1 MNTATLNQWMNHPI
15 ALGKDAGAQLE
26 EVLHNYPWFQTAHL
40 LYIKSLHNDNSFL
53 YNQQLRVAA
62 AHAINRKKLYEL
74 ITSKETNTP
83 SAVVAEP
90 VVTAQNEIKSVEPV
104 QEEIAQTPVEPA
116 IPFVHKSNLLSN
128 SEEWEAGMLRQLQLL
143 HHWRNHPT
151 PTTPALPE
159 QTSKPASEV
168 IEDTKQ
174 QEEVVPTAADEI
186 NTLLYVLLEPDGA
199 EDIGTLETVNET
211 SSTITDEIQEEHS
224 WDIRYTQPVVTEQ
237 VVEEE
242 TTSAPGAVPDD
253 PIEQSIITS
262 AINNSILLEVQD
274 ELPVELPVSKELIIE
289 ETTPII
295 DQVPLPETV
304 KLEVE
309 SSDFAGWLKQL
320 DATKEEVT
328 PNKEPQIKPAL
339 PEQLIERFIQEEPRI
354 KPTKTSFYNPV
365 NMAKKSVQESD
376 DFVTE
381 TLARIYAKQG
391 NFPKAIRTYQKL
403 SLKYPEKSTYF
414 AALIEELKRTPNKNT
429 SK

>member
-1 MNTATLNQWMNHPI
+1 MNTATLHQWMIHPVK
-15 ALGKDAGAQLE
+15 LGKDAGAQLD
-26 EVLHNYPWFQTAHL
+26 EVLRNYPWFQTAHL

-62 AHAINRKKLYEL
+62 AHAVNRKRLYEL
-74 ITSKETNTP
+74 ITSKETEATVAVIEESVPEVINEMK
-83 SAVVAEP
+83 SA
-90 VVTAQNEIKSVEPV
+90 EPV
-104 QEEIAQTPVEPA
+104 QEEVAQTPVETDV
-116 IPFVHKSNLLSN
+116 PFVHKSKLLSN

-151 PTTPALPE
+151 PVTPPQPEQNIKPTSEVVETPA
-159 QTSKPASEV
+159 V
-168 IEDTKQ
+168 
-174 QEEVVPTAADEI
+174 QEEVPPTAADEI
-186 NTLLYVLLEPDGA
+186 NTLLYVLVEPDGA
-199 EDIGTLETVNET
+199 EDIGTSEISDETPPSITEET
-211 SSTITDEIQEEHS
+211 QEEHS
-224 WDIRYTQPVVTEQ
+224 WDIRYTEPVVIEQ

-242 TTSAPGAVPDD
+242 TASTPVVVPED

-274 ELPVELPVSKELIIE
+274 EMPEEIPTITEQVIE
-289 ETTPII
+289 ETSPII
-295 DQVPLPETV
+295 DQVPIPTTTE
-304 KLEVE
+304 LEVE

-320 DATKEEVT
+320 DANKQEVV
-328 PNKEPQIKPAL
+328 PIKEPQSEPVM

-391 NFPKAIRTYQKL
+391 NYPKAIRTYQKL

>member
-1 MNTATLNQWMNHPI
+1 MNSATLHQWMNHPV

-62 AHAINRKKLYEL
+62 AHAVNRKKLYEL
-74 ITSKETNTP
+74 ITTKEILTP
-83 SAVVAEP
+83 SAVIAEP
-90 VVTAQNEIKSVEPV
+90 VSDVQIERKSVEPV
-104 QEEIAQTPVEPA
+104 QEEIAQKPVEPA
-116 IPFVHKSNLLSN
+116 IPFVRKSKILSN

-151 PTTPALPE
+151 PIPLPLPE
-159 QTSKPASEV
+159 QKSEPAAEV
-168 IEDTKQ
+168 NETPAV

-186 NTLLYVLLEPDGA
+186 NTLLYVLVEPDGA
-199 EDIGTLETVNET
+199 EDIGTTETVNET

-224 WDIRYTQPVVTEQ
+224 WDIRYTEPVTIEQ
-237 VVEEE
+237 VIEEE
-242 TTSAPGAVPDD
+242 TTSAPVVIPED

-274 ELPVELPVSKELIIE
+274 ELPAELPASVEPVIE
-289 ETTPII
+289 ETAPII
-295 DQVPLPETV
+295 DQVPLPETIQ
-304 KLEVE
+304 LEVE

-320 DATKEEVT
+320 DATKVEVIS
-328 PNKEPQIKPAL
+328 NKEPQIEPAL

-391 NFPKAIRTYQKL
+391 NYPKAIRTYQKL

>member
-1 MNTATLNQWMNHPI
+1 MNTATLHLWMNHPV

-26 EVLHNYPWFQTAHL
+26 EVLQNYPWFQTAHL

-62 AHAINRKKLYEL
+62 AHAVNRKRLYEL
-74 ITSKETNTP
+74 ITTKETKATVAIIEESVTEVINEMR
-83 SAVVAEP
+83 SAE
-90 VVTAQNEIKSVEPV
+90 QV
-104 QEEIAQTPVEPA
+104 QEEVAQTLVEPA
-116 IPFVHKSNLLSN
+116 VPFVHKSKLLSN
-128 SEEWEAGMLRQLQLL
+128 SDEWEAGMLRQLQLL

-151 PTTPALPE
+151 PVTPPQPE
-159 QTSKPASEV
+159 KNIKPTSEGVETHAV
-168 IEDTKQ
+168 
-174 QEEVVPTAADEI
+174 QEEVPPTATDEI
-186 NTLLYVLLEPDGA
+186 NTLLYVLVEPDGA
-199 EDIGTLETVNET
+199 EDIGIAEIDTVT
-211 SSTITDEIQEEHS
+211 TSTIAEETQEEHS
-224 WDIRYTQPVVTEQ
+224 WDIRYTEPVVIEQ

-242 TTSAPGAVPDD
+242 TTSTPIVIPED

-274 ELPVELPVSKELIIE
+274 ELPEELPAVTEQAIDVTS
-289 ETTPII
+289 PII
-295 DQVPLPETV
+295 DQVPIPETAA
-304 KLEVE
+304 LEVE
-309 SSDFAGWLKQL
+309 SSDFACWLKQL
-320 DATKEEVT
+320 DANKQEVVPIKESQS
-328 PNKEPQIKPAL
+328 EPVM

-354 KPTKTSFYNPV
+354 QPTKTSFYNPV

-391 NFPKAIRTYQKL
+391 NYPKAIRTYQKL